1 MNSNLLLLL
10 FGAVFSACVI
20 AAAIVAN
27 RAKHPAALFVLFFTE
42 MWERFSFYGMKAL
55 LVAYMSKVLLIE
67 DEPVNLMYG
76 AYMALVYTF
85 PIVGGYVADKL
96 LGFRKT
102 ILLGGV
108 LMALGHLVLAIPSTD
123 TFFLGLGFL
132 IGGNGFFKPNISS
145 FLGKF
150 YTEKQALSDEAYS
163 IFYMGINVGAF
174 IGVLTC
180 AYLGKQIDWHLGF
193 GVAGIFMMLGLM
205 VFMLNRHHFG
215 DLGYSPSPSLLNQK
229 VASYLKVE
237 YFIYLVAFALIPIFV
252 FLLKNY
258 QILDYGFSFS
268 FLAAIGLLLYQCY
281 VHRQEGGENLLIA
294 TILIACSALFWAFY
308 EQGGG
313 ALNFFAARNV
323 NTLGIEPE
331 MVNNSLNPFY
341 IILLSPVFGYLWTY
355 LERKNKP
362 WSFSTRF
369 ALGFILLGIGF
380 YSFVVGAKFCS
391 PEGMVG
397 LGWFALGYLMISIGE
412 MFLSPVGLAMVSRLS
427 PPKIVGMVM
436 GIWFLATGYGQFL
449 AGKIGALM
457 AIPKDDAGEMLS
469 GIQRLAI
476 YTGVFEKITAV
487 SIIFG
492 IIILLFFTIKNK
504 MRPTS
509 QA

>member
-1 MNSNLLLLL
+1 MSGNLILLT
-10 FGAVFSACVI
+10 FGAIFSTCVI
-20 AAAIVAN
+20 VAVIIAN
-27 RAKHPAALFVLFFTE
+27 KSKHPKALFILFFTE

-55 LVAYMSKVLLIE
+55 LVAYMSKVLLID

-76 AYMALVYTF
+76 AYMAMVYTF

-108 LMALGHLVLAIPSTD
+108 LMAIGHLVLAIPSQD

-150 YTEKQALSDEAYS
+150 YKEKQELNDEAYS

-180 AYLGKQIDWHLGF
+180 AYLGKQVNWHLGF
-193 GVAGIFMMLGLM
+193 GVAGIFMMLGLT
-205 VFMLNRHHFG
+205 VFLLNRG
-215 DLGYSPSPSLLNQK
+215 SLENLGYSPNPELLNK
-229 VASYLKVE
+229 KLGN
-237 YFIYLVAFALIPIFV
+237 YFKIEWIIYLVAFLLIPVFV

-258 QILDYGFSFS
+258 EILDYGFSFS
-268 FLAAIGLLLYQCY
+268 FIAAIGILLYQSY
-281 VHRQEGGENLLIA
+281 LYKGEGGNNLLIA
-294 TILIACSALFWAFY
+294 TILIAFSSLFWAFY

-323 NTLGIEPE
+323 NTLGMEPE
-331 MVNNSLNPFY
+331 MINNSLNPFY
-341 IILLSPVFGYLWTY
+341 IILLSPIFGYYWTY
-355 LERKNKP
+355 LERKKAP

-380 YSFVVGAKFCS
+380 YAFIIGAKLS
-391 PEGMVG
+391 DAEGMVG
-397 LGWFALGYLMISIGE
+397 MGWFALGYLFISIGE
-412 MFLSPVGLAMVSRLS
+412 MFLSPVGLAMVSKLS

-449 AGKIGALM
+449 AGKIGAMM
-457 AIPKDDAGEMLS
+457 AIPKNDAGEMLS
-469 GIQRLAI
+469 GIERLAI
-476 YTGVFEKITAV
+476 YTNVFEKITIV
-487 SIIFG
+487 SISFGIF
-492 IIILLFFTIKNK
+492 IIILFYLKNTLHK
-504 MRPTS
+504 RS
-509 QA
+509 K